1 MKKPPIIKIV
11 VLTTLLLAL
20 ATAGR
25 SQEQAQDFCGQG
37 QKLLAAGQYLQAA
50 KAYQQAI
57 RLQPGLET
65 AHLGLKKAY
74 QGLTFGE
81 QIEEAQRLCHS
92 LGPHDAV
99 GHYGLGLLYREKGD
113 YGYAQDEYL
122 LLQKLDPALA
132 QRLNGANQQRR

>member
-1 MKKPPIIKIV
+1 MNRLRIFKIIFFTMIFLGV
-11 VLTTLLLAL
+11 MGVAW
-20 ATAGR
+20 AQG
-25 SQEQAQDFCGQG
+25 QAQDFLDQG
-37 QKLLAAGQYLQAA
+37 RKFLNAGQYLQAA

-99 GHYGLGLLYREKGD
+99 GHYGLGLLYLEKGD